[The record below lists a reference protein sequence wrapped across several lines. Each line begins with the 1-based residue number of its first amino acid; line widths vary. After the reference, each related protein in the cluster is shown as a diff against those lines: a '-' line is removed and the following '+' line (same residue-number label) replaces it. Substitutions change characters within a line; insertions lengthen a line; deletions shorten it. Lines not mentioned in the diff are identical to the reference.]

1 VTKLP
6 LSLALGVIQ
15 GVVLRHH
22 SPPKPGFAICCHEE
36 RGEGVQQLLGLEQGN
51 PGGKLSLTPWYVGE
65 YDCMLTASSILACC
79 VVRDW
84 IEREI
89 V

>member
-1 VTKLP
+1 
-6 LSLALGVIQ
+6 
-15 GVVLRHH
+15 
-22 SPPKPGFAICCHEE
+22 
-36 RGEGVQQLLGLEQGN
+36 VQQLLGLEQGN

-65 YDCMLTASSILACC
+65 YDCMLTASSSILACC

>member
-1 VTKLP
+1 VWSKEWFYDITP
-6 LSLALGVIQ
+6 HPGQGSL
-15 GVVLRHH
+15 
-22 SPPKPGFAICCHEE
+22 FAATRSGGKECSSSWDWSN
-36 RGEGVQQLLGLEQGN
+36 GN

-65 YDCMLTASSILACC
+65 YDCMLTASSSILACC